1 MKRRKIFLESFK
13 PLLNGH
19 KKELPFK
26 MKLKSDF
33 ITDSWFS
40 AKEYNTENINN
51 TMTYDC
57 KFEKE
62 YVST

>member
-1 MKRRKIFLESFK
+1 MKRRKIFLESFR
-13 PLLNGH
+13 PLLNSH

-51 TMTYDC
+51 TTYIRL
-57 KFEKE
+57 
-62 YVST
+62 